1 MALKPLSNFKN
12 LISLTLGGNPVSTFE
27 EIQFL
32 TENQEIR
39 ELDFIDCPISNEPD
53 YRKKLYE
60 LFPNLDVLDGIDKDG
75 NVIED
80 DEDIDES
87 ENIEEEFIYNF

>member
-1 MALKPLSNFKN
+1 M
-12 LISLTLGGNPVSTFE
+12 
-27 EIQFL
+27 

-53 YRKKLYE
+53 YRKKLFE

-80 DEDIDES
+80 EEDDDS
-87 ENIEEEFIYNF
+87 ENIEEEFIYNFKIS

>member
-1 MALKPLSNFKN
+1 
-12 LISLTLGGNPVSTFE
+12 
-27 EIQFL
+27 L

-53 YRKKLYE
+53 YRKKLFE

-80 DEDIDES
+80 EEDDDS
-87 ENIEEEFIYNF
+87 ENIEEEFIYNFKIS

>member
-1 MALKPLSNFKN
+1 M
-12 LISLTLGGNPVSTFE
+12 
-27 EIQFL
+27 